1 MLLQTP
7 PVCSFFQDL
16 HTTAHLGIHNTT
28 RSANTWVFRGRR
40 GWTQTVAR
48 RRYACF
54 GATVRVRGLDLLWA
68 RGCLAPSPLPGRP
81 PAPPDR
87 WAPRDALGLLLRLS
101 PSARTRGPA
110 ATDASAG
117 PGRAAPAAP
126 HSHAPRSGT
135 WQRLS
140 SSARH
145 RSSSSSTAT
154 RDAAASRRPAAIAG
168 AVLTA
173 PRRSSQAPRRQ
184 EGMRRARARSWG
196 KEERSGA
203 ANRTNENF
211 PPLAP
216 LTAGTSAGN
225 HGEGRGAMTSAQP
238 LPQRSEGA
246 RGQVW
251 ICPPE
256 RRGRACALRAPYRAG
271 GWAAV
276 SLTV

>member
-1 MLLQTP
+1 MFLGALNHRAMRGDIKRPLKDSSRPMLLQTP
-7 PVCSFFQDL
+7 PVCSFFPGVTHHSSPWYPQ
-16 HTTAHLGIHNTT
+16 HN
-28 RSANTWVFRGRR
+28 SLSKYMSFRGRR
-40 GWTQTVAR
+40 GRTQTVAR

-68 RGCLAPSPLPGRP
+68 RGCLVPSPLPGRP

-101 PSARTRGPA
+101 PPARTRGPA
-110 ATDASAG
+110 APDASAG

-173 PRRSSQAPRRQ
+173 PRRSSQAPRR
-184 EGMRRARARSWG
+184 
-196 KEERSGA
+196 
-203 ANRTNENF
+203 
-211 PPLAP
+211 
-216 LTAGTSAGN
+216 
-225 HGEGRGAMTSAQP
+225 
-238 LPQRSEGA
+238 
-246 RGQVW
+246 
-251 ICPPE
+251 
-256 RRGRACALRAPYRAG
+256 
-271 GWAAV
+271 
-276 SLTV
+276 